1 MRRGVTARTPDPQSS
16 SNPRSVG
23 TAPRREPD
31 RLLTCSPRRA
41 PTGFFDEPRANNGA
55 SKCEQRDMNIES
67 SFEANV
73 RAAEAG
79 ASPCRMAGRK
89 KATAGSTAFAAGAN
103 GESRCNGPLG
113 LLMSLASGLG
123 TDSSSMR
130 TGANGWARASFAGR
144 PSAAY
149 GMNPVRA
156 RRFRHRRIPG

>member
-1 MRRGVTARTPDPQSS
+1 
-16 SNPRSVG
+16 
-23 TAPRREPD
+23 
-31 RLLTCSPRRA
+31 
-41 PTGFFDEPRANNGA
+41 
-55 SKCEQRDMNIES
+55 MNIES

-113 LLMSLASGLG
+113 LLMSLASGRG

-144 PSAAY
+144 APHTERTRFVPAASAIAEY
-149 GMNPVRA
+149 RDRSSLA
-156 RRFRHRRIPG
+156 

>member
-1 MRRGVTARTPDPQSS
+1 
-16 SNPRSVG
+16 
-23 TAPRREPD
+23 
-31 RLLTCSPRRA
+31 
-41 PTGFFDEPRANNGA
+41 
-55 SKCEQRDMNIES
+55 MNIES

-130 TGANGWARASFAGR
+130 TGANGWVRASFAAGR
-144 PSAAY
+144 APHTERTRFVPAAFAIAEY
-149 GMNPVRA
+149 RDRSSLA
-156 RRFRHRRIPG
+156 